1 MNKHH
6 TDQQRVELKKS
17 FSPFQVWAL
26 ALGCILGWGCF
37 VLPGIRFLPEAG
49 PVGACLGFFIGAVML
64 LTIAL
69 SYGRMVSNYP
79 VAGGAFAYAFVGFG
93 PTCAFICGWA
103 LVLGYLCIIA
113 LNATA
118 IALLTRFLLP
128 GVFEVGPL
136 YAVAGWDVYAGEL
149 ALLCGTIMLFGYVN
163 YRGVGFAGS
172 LQLALALALIAGVA
186 ALCAGSFSYSGASL
200 GHLEPFFAEGKGA
213 AASIASIVAIA
224 PWLYVG
230 FDTIPQTAEEFN
242 FPHEQSTRLMFGAI
256 LCGAVIYGLITIA
269 VAVVIPYKELL
280 ESGPVWATGT
290 IVEITLGKT
299 GAIILA
305 VSVLAAILTG
315 INGFF
320 IAASRLVFSMAR
332 AGFLPRWFGA
342 VHPVYHSPYN
352 ALLFSTALCVLAPW
366 FGREALGWVVDMS
379 AVGTIIAY
387 GFTSLA
393 AYRLFVFN
401 RDLPEAAK
409 GRVAALLGVGAA
421 AVCFLLLT
429 IPYSP
434 AAMQWQSW
442 VCLVCWVILGI
453 LFYCF
458 KAKRVCGLSTDEQC
472 LRILGSSDKAVF
484 FKTGAMRHEGSA
496 SAPSLPRYAKPAAV
510 GVALVL
516 AALAGQA
523 AFAQA
528 AFDRAA
534 PRTLRM
540 AIGDP
545 ADSEMGVVGKEFKR
559 YVEEKSNGAIQ
570 ISLHFNGELG
580 EEADTAEAVSAGT
593 LDLALVGIANV
604 APRVKELGV
613 LTLPYIFD
621 DIFEVARATSGA
633 PAEILNS
640 YAEKAGFR
648 IMAWTYTDFRHIS
661 NAKHPITTLAD
672 MKGLKIRVPQNT
684 VLIETIR
691 AFGAEPVVV
700 PWSLTFNALK
710 EGVVDGHSYGYIGF
724 QAMKFQDANQKYITE
739 TPFTYHLQP
748 LIMSTKVLRG
758 FGPDERRLLID
769 AGKSAQKHGLVF
781 AIEEKE
787 KAKALLKEE
796 GVTINK
802 LEDGDKWRKIAL
814 ATVWPKLADSVGGE
828 RFINIFLQ
836 SCGKSPWKP

>member
-1 MNKHH
+1 MNNRQE
-6 TDQQRVELKKS
+6 TQQRVELKKS

-49 PVGACLGFFIGAVML
+49 PVAACLGFLIGAIML

-69 SYGRMVSNYP
+69 SYGKMVANYP

-118 IALLTRFLLP
+118 IALLTRFLFP
-128 GVFEVGPL
+128 GVFEIGHL
-136 YAVAGWDVYAGEL
+136 YTIAGWNVYSGEL
-149 ALLCGTIMLFGYVN
+149 ALLCGTVLLFGYVN

-172 LQLALALALIAGVA
+172 LQLVLALALIAGVV
-186 ALCAGSFSYSGASL
+186 ALCIGSFTYSGTTVNNL
-200 GHLEPFFAEGKGA
+200 QPFFAEGKSAVA
-213 AASIASIVAIA
+213 AVASIVAIA

-230 FDTIPQTAEEFN
+230 FDTIPQTAEEFD
-242 FPHEQSTRLMFGAI
+242 FPHEQSTKLMLGAI
-256 LCGAVIYGLITIA
+256 LCGAFIYGLITVA
-269 VAVVIPYKELL
+269 VAIVIPYKELL
-280 ESGPVWATGT
+280 DSAPVWATGT
-290 IVEITLGKT
+290 IVEITLGKV
-299 GAIILA
+299 GAAILA

-320 IAASRLVFSMAR
+320 IAASRLIFSMAR

-342 VHPVYHSPYN
+342 VHPKYHSPYN
-352 ALLFSTALCVLAPW
+352 ALLFGTALCVLAPW

-393 AYRLFVFN
+393 AYKLFVAN
-401 RDLPEAAK
+401 ENIPGAAK
-409 GRVAALLGVGAA
+409 GKTAALLGVGAA
-421 AVCFLLLT
+421 SVCFLLLT
-429 IPYSP
+429 VPASP

-442 VCLVCWVILGI
+442 ACLVGWVILGI

-458 KAKRVCGLSTDEQC
+458 KAKNVCRLGVDEQC
-472 LRILGSSDKAVF
+472 ERILGNKDKEVF
-484 FKTGAMRHEGSA
+484 FAKDGAQKHGGNA
-496 SAPSLPRYAKPAAV
+496 SAPARMRYAHALLI
-510 GVALVL
+510 GVLVL
-516 AALAGQA
+516 AALLAGQA
-523 AFAQA
+523 AFAQGA
-528 AFDRAA
+528 AK
-534 PRTLRM
+534 TLRM
-540 AIGDP
+540 AVGDP
-545 ADSEMGVVGKEFKR
+545 EDSEMGVVGKAFKQ

-570 ISLHFNGELG
+570 VSLHFDGELG
-580 EEADTAEAVSAGT
+580 EETDTVQAVTMGT
-593 LDLALVGIANV
+593 LDMALVGIANV

-621 DIFEVARATSGA
+621 DLNDVARATSGA

-640 YAEKAGFR
+640 YAESAGFR

-661 NAKHPITTLAD
+661 NAKHPVTTLAD

-684 VLIETIR
+684 ALIETIK

-700 PWSLTFNALK
+700 PWGLTFNSLK
-710 EGVVDGHSYGYIGF
+710 KGIVDGHSYGYIGF
-724 QAMKFQDANQKYITE
+724 HAMKFQDANQKYITE

-748 LIMSTKVLRG
+748 LIMSTMVLRK
-758 FGPDERRLLID
+758 FSQEERQLLID
-769 AGKSAQKHGLVF
+769 AGKFAQKHGLVF
-781 AIEEKE
+781 TVQETE
-787 KAKALLKEE
+787 KAKVVLKES
-796 GVTINK
+796 GVMISK
-802 LEDGDKWRKIAL
+802 LEDGAEWRNIAL
-814 ATVWPKLADSVGGE
+814 TKVWPELADAVGGK
-828 RFINIFLQ
+828 RFINIFLH
-836 SCGKSPWKP
+836 SCGKSPWKQ